1 LIQKRIRIVAE
12 EKSTAGSTATL
23 EIGQNLMLST
33 QMAKICGEQ
42 MGNSATVCPKKGG
55 KDPNLNAFRI
65 HDDLAATTV
74 FLIK

>member
-1 LIQKRIRIVAE
+1 
-12 EKSTAGSTATL
+12 
-23 EIGQNLMLST
+23 MLST

-42 MGNSATVCPKKGG
+42 MGNSATLCQQEGV
-55 KDPNLNAFRI
+55 KDPNRNAFRI